1 MLDNSIILTDGTTP
15 RTVTLVPTE
24 GSGTFRRESA
34 SGLITP
40 FGLRISL
47 QEIGSSSKRYFR
59 YLIRISEVKEYT
71 VNDSVVQKDED
82 VYIVVQRPRE
92 ETSAASIVW
101 KTAALAKFLNDT
113 SAANLLKIL
122 NGEQ

>member
-92 ETSAASIVW
+92 ETSTTSIVW

-113 SAANLLKIL
+113 GAANLLKIL

>member
-24 GSGTFRRESA
+24 GSGTLRRESA

-40 FGLRISL
+40 FTLRISTS
-47 QEIGSSSKRYFR
+47 EIGSSSKRYFR
-59 YLIRISEVKEYT
+59 HLVRIGQVKEYT
-71 VNDSVVQKDED
+71 INDTAVPKDED
-82 VYIVVQRPRE
+82 VYIVIQRPRE
-92 ETSAASIVW
+92 QVAITDLIW
-101 KTAALAKFLNDT
+101 KCLALAKFLNDT
-113 SAANLLKIL
+113 SAANLTKIL